1 MNDANMYDLISFASR
16 YHRTAESSFIKLH
29 GIGNEVVTKIRH
41 TIDSKTNTAYI
52 EIYYS
57 SNLGNRVNISFPSNN
72 NANNQINNWIPTNG
86 ESTEETVEG
95 VTVVSS
101 LDLTS

>member
-1 MNDANMYDLISFASR
+1 MYDLISFASR
-16 YHRTAESSFIKLH
+16 YHITAESSFIKLH